1 MKRIFIGLFVYILM
15 SPLAMAEWV
24 DKADHEAFFIEM
36 EDTTKLEVLDWGGDN
51 KQTLFLLAGMTMNAH
66 TYDEFA
72 AHFTDD
78 FRVVVLTRI
87 GHGNSEPP
95 KNGDFSIERLAT
107 DIVSALDSLG
117 IENAIFAGHSF
128 AGFELTY
135 LGKHFPERVNGLI
148 YIDAVQAYEYTPGI
162 GEHCPD
168 VAQASTDIFKYKE
181 SFYNTQRV
189 LDGEGNYLPFADFNT
204 LDKLFELDSVTPDYS
219 GITAPSISINHL
231 PEQTEELLLG
241 VGQPG
246 QACFEALNKMNYLG
260 IARFVSQMEN
270 ADVAAIQRSQHV
282 IHMVTPNKLAAIMKN
297 WIAREITPSQ

>member
-1 MKRIFIGLFVYILM
+1 MKRICIGLFVFIFM

-51 KQTLFLLAGMTMNAH
+51 KQTLFLLAGMPMNAH

-78 FRVVVLTRI
+78 FRVVALTRI

-95 KNGDFSIERLAT
+95 KNSDFSIERLAT

-135 LGKHFPERVNGLI
+135 LGKHFPERVQGLI
-148 YIDAVQAYEYTPGI
+148 YIDAVQAYEYIPGI

-168 VAQASTDIFKYKE
+168 VAQASIDIFKYKE

-189 LDGEGNYLPFADFNT
+189 LDGEGNYLPFVDFHT
-204 LDKLFELDSVTPDYS
+204 LDKLFEHDSVIPDYS

-297 WIAREITPSQ
+297 WIAREITTSH